1 MRGLTIYL
9 HEQRTCMTASTR
21 VVLGPSSDLTQPLLN
36 EVPVRSQESGR
47 SCICV
52 LRVSNL
58 PFFAILIFN
67 FEIVDMFVCYKLY
80 CTLEE
85 KIHFSVVLR
94 CSVRLYLQFFIGKL
108 MSYLRYLSLLTHGG
122 VQHISLLCYDFLFVF
137 TSSSLQASSCL
148 IFVICLCLRMV
159 VSKIFLCCVTIF
171 CSSTSSSVYEV
182 SCLSFVICLCL
193 RMLVS
198 NTFLSCLPMV
208 GGSIRDSGFFHH

>member
-137 TSSSLQASSCL
+137 TSSS
-148 IFVICLCLRMV
+148 
-159 VSKIFLCCVTIF
+159 
-171 CSSTSSSVYEV
+171 VYEV